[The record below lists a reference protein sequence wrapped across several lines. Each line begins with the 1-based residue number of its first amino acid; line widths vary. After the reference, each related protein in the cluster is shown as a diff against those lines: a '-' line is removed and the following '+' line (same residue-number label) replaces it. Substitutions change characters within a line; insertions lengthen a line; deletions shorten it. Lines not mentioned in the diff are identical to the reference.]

1 MAAIYRAMILGCG
14 IFAVTSCERQR
25 ETRETH
31 VGTTTTTTST
41 RRIMNDD
48 AAMILTRV
56 RCAHESTCADLGTRA
71 RFTTQ
76 DACAQELF
84 PETRAI
90 VSTEGCPTG
99 VDDAKLTHCVADIRT
114 QQCEQKR
121 RAIDEVASCKR
132 VELCSTPELSP

>member
-1 MAAIYRAMILGCG
+1 MTAMYRAMILGCG
-14 IFAVTSCERQR
+14 IFAVTSCERSR
-25 ETRETH
+25 ETRETQ
-31 VGTTTTTTST
+31 VGTTTTTSA

-84 PETRAI
+84 PETQAI
-90 VSTEGCPTG
+90 VSAEGCPTG
-99 VDDAKLTHCVADIRT
+99 VDDAKLTRCVADVRT
-114 QQCEQKR
+114 QRCGQR
-121 RAIDEVASCKR
+121 RHAIDEVASCKR
-132 VELCSTPELSP
+132 VALCSTPELSP